1 MEQMRLTSLSELTDE
16 VWGKPG
22 TAERDEMESHLR
34 AEVNAHFVGEAI
46 RNARQAQNL
55 TQEELG
61 RRIGV
66 QRAQISRLEKG
77 SSVITL
83 STMSRVFKALGI
95 TTGTLDLGV
104 AGRVAL
110 W

>member
-1 MEQMRLTSLSELTDE
+1 MGEFNLTPLSTLVDD
-16 VWGKPG
+16 VWGKEG
-22 TAERDEMESHLR
+22 TAKRDEMETDLR
-34 AEVNAHFVGEAI
+34 SEVNAHFVGEAI
-46 RNARQAQNL
+46 RRARQSQNL

-61 RRIGV
+61 RRVGV
-66 QRAQISRLEKG
+66 QKAQISRLEKG

-83 STMSRVFKALGI
+83 STMSRVFKALGVTSAI
-95 TTGTLDLGV
+95 LDLGV